1 MQDNIENNTS
11 NSLVPLG
18 SKGLVRLENSIA
30 ITDKILNESK
40 LRPEYLINWWNDLDE
55 IWRTI
60 LCANFFGGNNAYKYD
75 INQDFS
81 VEQLKEIL
89 KISKLEYS
97 LSPEDHD
104 FVKTEDF
111 ISDISPINQLTE
123 LTHLN
128 LNGSLRCQFKINK
141 SFPKTLRIELDFNNI
156 CDLSFLRF
164 YPNVK
169 HLDLWANSI
178 DNIEYISNLTE
189 LEFLNI
195 GGNSITDLSP
205 LATLK
210 KLKELNVSCNNINNI
225 EPISKIIT
233 LTHLNLHKN
242 QIVDLSPLENLINLK
257 ELDIDDNKFT
267 SIAPVS
273 SLKELNT
280 IWSRSNIQ
288 VSDYLSLNRNEKLKH
303 LNIKWSHVDN
313 TIIKELRKQ
322 LPNCE
327 IYI

>member
-40 LRPEYLINWWNDLDE
+40 LRPEYLLNWWNDLDE
-55 IWRTI
+55 IWRII
-60 LCANFFGGNNAYKYD
+60 LCANFFENNAYKYD

-81 VEQLKEIL
+81 AEQITKIL
-89 KISKLEYS
+89 KIRKLEYNI
-97 LSPEDHD
+97 LSEGSYIPPEDLI
-104 FVKTEDF
+104 T
-111 ISDISPINQLTE
+111 DIAPINQLTE
-123 LTHLN
+123 LTHLSFSE
-128 LNGSLRCQFKINK
+128 SLKCQFKIDK
-141 SFPKTLRIELDFNNI
+141 MSPKTLSITIQFNNMS
-156 CDLSFLRF
+156 DLSFFKF
-164 YPNVK
+164 YPNLK

-178 DNIEYISNLTE
+178 DNIENISNLTE

-205 LATLK
+205 LASLK
-210 KLKELNVSCNNINNI
+210 KLKELNVSCNNINSI

-233 LTHLNLHKN
+233 LTHLNLYDNK
-242 QIVDLSPLENLINLK
+242 IVDLSPLENLINLNK
-257 ELDIDDNKFT
+257 LNIDDNKFT

-273 SLKELNT
+273 NLKGLNT
-280 IWSRSNIQ
+280 LLSRRNIQ
-288 VSDYLSLNRNEKLKH
+288 VSDYLSLKRNEKLKH
-303 LNIKWSHVDN
+303 LNIKWSNVDN
-313 TIIKELRKQ
+313 TIIKELRKE